1 MLGQATKASH
11 FHPGLCQR
19 LWDSKAGT
27 WTKKII
33 NLAKKI
39 ARFEAEPDVIGKVS
53 LDIVALVCPVERH
66 TIPRHTKCAAAQP
79 VHSLPQLDQLVSHC
93 DLEQATKSLQQFF
106 PWAELGS
113 KRMSQILTIL
123 IDICNLTSH
132 ELRSKL
138 CSWGI
143 GHVQTGWSPIGYEGF
158 EVLEFSL
165 YEMIKVSEAVPLWW
179 SADLLSTPGCLLTV
193 CFLYS
198 LSWFCFAG
206 YFFQFWPLRGCFRH
220 SWRMPACS
228 SFVLLLYLPIQKC
241 ETGETFNNSLVNFL
255 GPKSQD
261 EIESSLSKCG
271 ACPSAS
277 MKPYMKGIGRYRLG
291 YRLRT
296 PAFSPES
303 VSGHSLQ

>member
-132 ELRSKL
+132 IFEWASKKHNCL
-138 CSWGI
+138 
-143 GHVQTGWSPIGYEGF
+143 TAPF
-158 EVLEFSL
+158 FTLTP
-165 YEMIKVSEAVPLWW
+165 KVGLKHLGATHCLLMLPHTSHLLGQASEAHECKGNPPASCAAGARHQSIHFGMRATAWLIHVLKNTPFTSISWILVDGAARVPTQW
-179 SADLLSTPGCLLTV
+179 
-193 CFLYS
+193 
-198 LSWFCFAG
+198 
-206 YFFQFWPLRGCFRH
+206 
-220 SWRMPACS
+220 
-228 SFVLLLYLPIQKC
+228 II
-241 ETGETFNNSLVNFL
+241 
-255 GPKSQD
+255 KSH
-261 EIESSLSKCG
+261 G
-271 ACPSAS
+271 N
-277 MKPYMKGIGRYRLG
+277 
-291 YRLRT
+291 
-296 PAFSPES
+296 
-303 VSGHSLQ
+303 

>member
-1 MLGQATKASH
+1 MHGVISAKSGILVPRFWWKDAVLVHFVWSFVGLGYIKGIYINYMSCGRNYVHGELAMSKLGGPLSVMKVLKFLS
-11 FHPGLCQR
+11 FHYMK
-19 LWDSKAGT
+19 WS
-27 WTKKII
+27 
-33 NLAKKI
+33 
-39 ARFEAEPDVIGKVS
+39 RFQKPF
-53 LDIVALVCPVERH
+53 
-66 TIPRHTKCAAAQP
+66 
-79 VHSLPQLDQLVSHC
+79 HC
-93 DLEQATKSLQQFF
+93 D
-106 PWAELGS
+106 GV
-113 KRMSQILTIL
+113 L
-123 IDICNLTSH
+123 ISYQPRVACWP
-132 ELRSKL
+132 
-138 CSWGI
+138 C
-143 GHVQTGWSPIGYEGF
+143 V
-158 EVLEFSL
+158 FS
-165 YEMIKVSEAVPLWW
+165 
-179 SADLLSTPGCLLTV
+179 
-193 CFLYS
+193 S